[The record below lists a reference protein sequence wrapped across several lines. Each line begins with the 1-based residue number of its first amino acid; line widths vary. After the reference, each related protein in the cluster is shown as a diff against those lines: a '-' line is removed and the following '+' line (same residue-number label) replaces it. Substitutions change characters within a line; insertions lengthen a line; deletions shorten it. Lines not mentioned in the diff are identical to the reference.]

1 MAENTL
7 FEMFAD
13 APAEAPCMRIDG
25 RTVTYGEIRDQ
36 ILCVAQGLRQKGIR
50 RGDTVGVW
58 LPNSPAWIV
67 AAWACA
73 RLGVNV
79 LSLNMRYGTR
89 ELGDFISR
97 SKCRAV
103 FYMPQYRG
111 HRYDD
116 VLCGVEGQSLASLE
130 FAIAVGGEALTCPP
144 GVQPV
149 AYDTLL
155 DAAPDTEN
163 AGQASD
169 PCIVFASSGTTS
181 QPKLIVHAQQ
191 SVRRHGADIAR
202 HFRVG
207 ADDRVLL
214 AVPFSGAFGYTIAI
228 AALSAHCLLVVMD
241 QFDPAEA
248 ARLLAEEKI
257 THTFGTDDIL
267 DKILNAAGPAVQFP
281 ALQVYGHANFT
292 PALTATLP
300 QRAAAQG
307 VPMRGCYGLSEA
319 MALFAAQPED
329 GGLERRA
336 QSGGLPVA
344 AGGKIRVRS
353 LETGALLGPGEHGEI
368 EIHSPN
374 LTIGYLNNPEATAK
388 AFCEDGYLK
397 TGDLGYMMPDGGVT
411 LLSRIGDVLRIGG
424 YLVNPLEI
432 EESVLDISPS
442 PACQVTAIAYNNSVR
457 PVAFVLTVPGHEH
470 DEQAIL
476 AGCRKKLAS
485 FKVPLRVIALDEF
498 PVTDSPNGKKVKKNV
513 LKDMA
518 EQMVAQAAPLSSA
531 NKEAVK

>member
-7 FEMFAD
+7 FDMFAG
-13 APAEAPCMRIDG
+13 APDNAPCMLHDN
-25 RTVTYGEIRDQ
+25 RTITYGEVRSQ
-36 ILCVAQGLRQKGIR
+36 ILRVAEGLRRKGIR

-73 RLGVNV
+73 RLGANV

-103 FYMPQYRG
+103 FYMPDYRG
-111 HRYDD
+111 HRYDEI
-116 VLCGVEGQSLASLE
+116 LCGVDKESLASLE
-130 FAIAVGGEALTCPP
+130 FAIAVGGSAARTCPE
-144 GVQPV
+144 GVAPC
-149 AYDTLL
+149 AFEELL
-155 DAAPDTEN
+155 DASPDTED
-163 AGQASD
+163 AGRPTD
-169 PCIVFASSGTTS
+169 PCVIFASSGTTS

-191 SVRRHGADIAR
+191 SVRRHGADIANR
-202 HFRVG
+202 FRIEPD
-207 ADDRVLL
+207 ARMLL

-228 AALSAHCLLVVMD
+228 AAFSARCLLVVME

-248 ARLLAEEKI
+248 ARVLADEKI

-267 DKILNAAGPAVQFP
+267 DKILNAAGPEAQFS
-281 ALQVYGHANFT
+281 ALKVYGHANFT

-300 QRAAAQG
+300 QRAAARG
-307 VPMRGCYGLSEA
+307 VTMRGCYGLSEA

-329 GGLERRA
+329 GTLERRA
-336 QSGGLPVA
+336 QSGGLPVSPEA
-344 AGGKIRVRS
+344 KIRVRN
-353 LETGALLGPGEHGEI
+353 LETGALLGPGEPGEI
-368 EIHSPN
+368 EILSPN
-374 LTIGYLNNPEATAK
+374 LTIGYLNDQAATAK
-388 AFCEDGYLK
+388 AFCADGYLK
-397 TGDLGYMMPDGGVT
+397 TGDLGYMMEDGGVT

-432 EESVLDISPS
+432 EESVLEISPS
-442 PACQVTAIAYNNSVR
+442 PACQVTAIDHNNSVR
-457 PVAFVLTVPGHEH
+457 PVAFVLAVPGHKH

-485 FKVPLRVIALDEF
+485 YKVPVRVFELDAF
-498 PVTDSPNGKKVKKNV
+498 PVTDSPNGQKVKKNV

-518 EQMVAQAAPLSSA
+518 INLMAE
-531 NKEAVK
+531 KETMK